1 LLQSYARRL
10 ASRRAIPRLTLLL
23 LFALAAACDNAGA
36 VVGEVADPPTPT
48 LAPDS
53 YQGTIAAAGSP
64 VLAPLVQRAAFA
76 FNILA
81 PDAFV
86 MVITSTN
93 QLGLANL
100 QDDGPDFALSDVS
113 ARELLGSDA
122 ESLTETTIAAVPYAV
137 IVSATVGVT
146 ALRRDQVRGLYA
158 GSITRWSQIGGANV
172 PVMPLQSSRGTGLRY
187 LFHRVFMQQPGELD
201 HTPDINYLASSNPA
215 LDVGRNPGA
224 VAYAP
229 LSSVTPGLRALTID
243 GVAPSVDAV
252 ASGRYPFWT
261 YARIY
266 TKHPPGGL
274 PHVFINYL
282 RSAAVQ
288 NGIVRDMGFVPL
300 ALMKDRPQP

>member
-1 LLQSYARRL
+1 MLQDYARRR
-10 ASRRAIPRLTLLL
+10 ASHGPIRRLTLLL
-23 LFALAAACDNAGA
+23 LFSLAVGCDSAGA

-48 LAPDS
+48 LAPDN

-76 FNILA
+76 FNTLA

-122 ESLTETTIAAVPYAV
+122 ESLSETIIAAVPYAV
-137 IVSATVGVT
+137 IVNAGVGVT
-146 ALRRDQVRGLYA
+146 AIRRDQVRGLYA
-158 GSITRWSQIGGANV
+158 GSITRWSQIGGADV
-172 PVMPLQSSRGTGLRY
+172 PVMPLQSSKGTGLRY

-201 HTPDINYLASSNPA
+201 HTQDINYLASSNPV
-215 LDVGRNPGA
+215 LDVSRNPSA
-224 VAYAP
+224 LAYAP
-229 LSSVTPGLRALTID
+229 LVGLTPGVRALTID
-243 GVAPSVDAV
+243 GVTPSVDAV
-252 ASGRYPFWT
+252 AAGRYPFWT

-282 RSAAVQ
+282 LSAAVQ